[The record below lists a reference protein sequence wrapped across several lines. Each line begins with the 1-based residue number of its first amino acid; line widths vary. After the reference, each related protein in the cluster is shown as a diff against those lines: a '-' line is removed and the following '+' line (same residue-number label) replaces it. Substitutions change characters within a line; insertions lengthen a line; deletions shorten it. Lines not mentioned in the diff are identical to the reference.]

1 MTAREP
7 KGRQQK
13 TEEERGIR
21 EAALEQTE
29 EASFAASDPRSSNAI
44 PDDHDAIAGAIGQQ
58 ASDRSIARDTTASPM
73 SVGEVKLLVEQ
84 GEPITFI
91 DARNPIAWGSSKV
104 KLPGA
109 IRVPLDEVDRL
120 LQRLPR
126 DRRLIVYC
134 T

>member
-1 MTAREP
+1 MTAHDP
-7 KGRQQK
+7 KRHQH
-13 TEEERGIR
+13 TPEEERRIR
-21 EAALEQTE
+21 QAALEPTE
-29 EASFAASDPRSSNAI
+29 ERSFAASDLRASNRN
-44 PDDHDAIAGAIGQQ
+44 PDAHDAVADATGQQ
-58 ASDRSIARDTTASPM
+58 ASDRSTARDTTASPI
-73 SVGEVKLLVEQ
+73 SVEEVKLLLEQ

-120 LQRLPR
+120 LERLPR
-126 DRRLIVYC
+126 DRRLVVYC